1 MNVAKTLTGILLW
14 ASSLIGAWAD
24 NWFAWH
30 RLGDALASHR
40 QLLRIWGPTR
50 TARFAHFLQHHI
62 AGFASNISLG
72 LMLGLLPVLA
82 KFAGLPLDVRHVTL
96 SSGST
101 AAAVATLGPGVMLSA
116 PFWLAVV
123 GILSIGFINLTVS
136 FALAMWVAMRG
147 RGIEPDERRTIL
159 QALWLRLRQQ
169 PLTFVFPTGSTPAVV
184 PPPIQPEPSL

>member
-1 MNVAKTLTGILLW
+1 MTGILLW
-14 ASSLIGAWAD
+14 ASSLFGAWAD

-40 QLLRIWGPTR
+40 QLLRIWGQTR

-62 AGFASNISLG
+62 AAFGSNIALG
-72 LMLGLLPVLA
+72 IMLGLLPVLA

-96 SSGST
+96 SSGSA
-101 AAAVATLGPGVMLSA
+101 AAAVATLGPGIMLAA

-147 RGIEPDERRTIL
+147 RGLESEERRMIL
-159 QALWLRLRQQ
+159 LALWSRLRQQ
-169 PLTFVFPTGSTPAVV
+169 PLAFVFPTRATTPGATA
-184 PPPIQPEPSL
+184 PE